1 MKLNT
6 FSLCNDCQHERRAS
20 VRFILLSHKLVFTY
34 LGNQELL
41 FSQTTEKRRY
51 LQRLPQSICTGL
63 LHEPKLISVRLLQ
76 LRSTHISIQFR
87 FFRCWNATYSK
98 NLMPFYT
105 PRGIQSMHAELLGK
119 FQGIQGP
126 HTLSKQPY
134 IKLITF
140 FNIQPGSHI

>member
-1 MKLNT
+1 MIVSMREEHQLDSVFYLTNL
-6 FSLCNDCQHERRAS
+6 SLLIS
-20 VRFILLSHKLVFTY
+20 VIRSFYSHKP
-34 LGNQELL
+34 Q
-41 FSQTTEKRRY
+41 KRRRY
-51 LQRLPQSICTGL
+51 LQRVPQSICTGL

-87 FFRCWNATYSK
+87 FFRGWNATYSK

-140 FNIQPGSHI
+140 FNIQPGHI